1 MDVFGFGG
9 GDDSLSCDLLVSGLG
24 LRWRDVKF
32 ASWLGPFAKG
42 WEKEG
47 GEDSDLTGG
56 SDVAQI

>member
-1 MDVFGFGG
+1 M
-9 GDDSLSCDLLVSGLG
+9 
-24 LRWRDVKF
+24 KF